1 MSTIITRIGKGSA
14 LTFVEADANFTNLNT
29 GKVEKS
35 GDTMTGA
42 LVATGLTSNT
52 NGVGYATGAG
62 GTVTQLTSKS
72 TGVTLSKPSGA
83 ITMNAA
89 ALAAA
94 TTVSFVL
101 TNTFIAATDVVAVN
115 IKSGGTLGAYT
126 VTVSAVAAG
135 SCTISLRNESAGSL
149 SEAVVL
155 NFAVIKAVA
164 A

>member
-1 MSTIITRIGKGSA
+1 MSTIITRTSKGSA
-14 LTFVEADANFTNLNT
+14 LTFTEVDANFTNLNT
-29 GKVEKS
+29 GKLETS
-35 GDTMTGA
+35 GGTLTGP

-62 GTVTQLTSKS
+62 GAVTQITSKA

-101 TNTFIAATDVVAVN
+101 TNTFIALTDVVVVSVR
-115 IKSGGTLGAYT
+115 SGGTVGAYT
-126 VTVSAVAAG
+126 VNITATAAG
-135 SCTISLRNESAGSL
+135 SCTISLRNETVGSL

>member
-72 TGVTLSKPSGA
+72 TGVTLNEPCGA
-83 ITMNAA
+83 IIMNNA
-89 ALAAA
+89 ALAGSSL
-94 TTVSFVL
+94 VSFVL
-101 TNTFIAATDVVAVN
+101 TNSFIAATDVVVVG
-115 IKSGGTLGAYT
+115 IKNGATVGAYG
-126 VTVSAVAAG
+126 VTVSATAAG
-135 SCTISLRNESAGSL
+135 SCSISLHKQYAGSL